1 MPWRFEV
8 AGVVVRADARYA
20 WLRGAFVRHAG
31 LISSGDA

>member
-8 AGVVVRADARYA
+8 AGVVVRADARFA
-20 WLRGAFVRHAG
+20 CVRGAFVRRAG